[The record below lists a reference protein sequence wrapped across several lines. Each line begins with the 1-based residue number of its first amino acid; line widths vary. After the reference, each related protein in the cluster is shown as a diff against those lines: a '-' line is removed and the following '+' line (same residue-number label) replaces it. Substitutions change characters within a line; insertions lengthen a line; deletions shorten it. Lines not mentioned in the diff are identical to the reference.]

1 MLFFIFLCLEM
12 LENDDNGTLLAFILL
27 VALFVCVFGCFFINL
42 FIKVHIDVNA
52 FAELCPGSH

>member
-1 MLFFIFLCLEM
+1 MMESD
-12 LENDDNGTLLAFILL
+12 NNGTLSAFILL
-27 VALFVCVFGCFFINL
+27 VALFVFVFLVDFFINL